1 MIELIEGLPDG
12 VVGLEA
18 VGKVTA
24 DDYERVARPA
34 VEQALRSHDRIRLV
48 HVLGERLDSHTAGA
62 AWKDATLGITHVR
75 SFERIAVVTDLES
88 IRVLV
93 KTAGWSV
100 PGEIRL
106 FANDERSDAEVW
118 AAEGLEPG
126 ARDRRGARQTQ
137 EERRR

>member
-1 MIELIEGLPDG
+1 MIELIEGLPNG

-24 DDYERVARPA
+24 DDYQRVAQPA
-34 VEQALRSHDRIRLV
+34 VERALESHDRVRLI

-62 AWKDATLGITHVR
+62 VWKDATLGMAHVR

-93 KTAGWSV
+93 KTAGWPV
-100 PGEIRL
+100 PAEIKI
-106 FANDERSDAEVW
+106 FANAERSEAEAW
-118 AAEGLEPG
+118 AAEGLEP
-126 ARDRRGARQTQ
+126 RV
-137 EERRR
+137 